1 MAMTGTKAGL
11 VGDIGEGDSVE
22 SDILVKD
29 TRGSHVHMPPWSAK
43 KADGPGRPEVQALSM
58 PRKHGVLCACTTRFG
73 AAFSHG
79 MAFSPPFP
87 PSDDDFAEEA
97 WRREAAADAHDAGES
112 AAFDAELGA
121 AADATESGGR
131 EDGYWSLSRTP
142 LTSLVFALPLVL
154 AYEGG
159 VLLIGRGSPRN
170 GADVWLRQL
179 LDALGFGSYFLLPM
193 LTVIGL
199 LAWHHIEH
207 DRWRFSP
214 VVLAGMAVECVLW
227 AAALVGVARLQ
238 DRLWPLAAGGLDD
251 GILSRLVAFC
261 GAGLYEEVLF
271 RLLLLPI
278 LVWACERIGFSTVA
292 AGLWGLVFSSLLF
305 SLAHY
310 VGPLGDTFAI
320 YSFTFR
326 FLAGLFFAILFTVRG
341 FGIAAGTHAVY
352 DILVGLL

>member
-1 MAMTGTKAGL
+1 MA
-11 VGDIGEGDSVE
+11 S
-22 SDILVKD
+22 
-29 TRGSHVHMPPWSAK
+29 
-43 KADGPGRPEVQALSM
+43 
-58 PRKHGVLCACTTRFG
+58 
-73 AAFSHG
+73 
-79 MAFSPPFP
+79 FP
-87 PSDDDFAEEA
+87 PSPANDDDAVEKA
-97 WRREAAADAHDAGES
+97 WRGD
-112 AAFDAELGA
+112 AAFDLPEGVASGES
-121 AADATESGGR
+121 DAGFSPESAVDSAQASVH
-131 EDGYWSLSRTP
+131 EEGYWSLSRTP

-159 VLLIGRGSPRN
+159 VLLLGRGSPRN

-179 LDALGFGSYFLLPM
+179 LDAMGFGSYFLLPT

-214 VVLAGMAVECVLW
+214 VVLAGMAVECLLW
-227 AAALVGVARLQ
+227 AAALIGVARLQ
-238 DRLWPLAAGGLDD
+238 DRLWPLAAGVAGE
-251 GILSRLVAFC
+251 GIFARLIAFC

-278 LVWACERIGFSTVA
+278 LVWVFERVGFSTFA
-292 AGLWGLVFSSLLF
+292 AGLWGLVLSSVLF

-310 VGPLGDTFAI
+310 VGPLGDAFAI

-341 FGIAAGTHAVY
+341 FGIAAGSHAVY

>member
-1 MAMTGTKAGL
+1 
-11 VGDIGEGDSVE
+11 
-22 SDILVKD
+22 
-29 TRGSHVHMPPWSAK
+29 
-43 KADGPGRPEVQALSM
+43 
-58 PRKHGVLCACTTRFG
+58 
-73 AAFSHG
+73 
-79 MAFSPPFP
+79 MAFPRQSP
-87 PSDDDFAEEA
+87 PSDDDFAEQA
-97 WRREAAADAHDAGES
+97 WRQETAADAHDA
-112 AAFDAELGA
+112 AAAATADAGLGA
-121 AADATESGGR
+121 AGETSESGGPG
-131 EDGYWSLSRTP
+131 EGYWSLSRTP

-159 VLLIGRGSPRN
+159 VLVLGRGSPRN
-170 GADVWLRQL
+170 GADVWLRQF
-179 LDALGFGSYFLLPM
+179 LDALGFGSYFLLPA

-238 DRLWPLAAGGLDD
+238 DRLWPLVAAGLGD
-251 GILSRLVAFC
+251 GIFGRLVAFC

-271 RLLLLPI
+271 RLLLLPS
-278 LVWACERIGFSTVA
+278 LVWMFERIGFSTVA
-292 AGLWGLVFSSLLF
+292 AGLCGLVFSSLLF

-341 FGIAAGTHAVY
+341 FGIAAGSHAVY